1 MTFRTAPLRTAAV
14 VGVAMFSNVA
24 PDNFGVFDAA
34 FLTLFYVTGGDPWP
48 DALPKFNEDGSANWI
63 VAAYIMAYTMI
74 EIWVILQVPA
84 GPAYACAEPATK
96 RNMPVLCVEFDRFV
110 LRRAC
115 VFRSDFC
122 ADFGPAFPV
131 QAVETAT
138 NKALFHGISVAGV
151 GRGAPRQLHHGLGA
165 HGAARAGEGDGPHPP
180 RQPVPKPPRAAPH
193 QGGDLSNLSI
203 FLSIY
208 FSICRSICI
217 YTYLIYIYIYM
228 PLLVKVAFS
237 SAEQRDSHIRGT
249 HRSKPSRIPQIN
261 RRVRMDGPRRVER
274 GPTRRRAGFRHRIC
288 AHLRACT

>member
-1 MTFRTAPLRTAAV
+1 MRTAAV

-115 VFRSDFC
+115 VFRSDFVQTLGRLFQC
-122 ADFGPAFPV
+122 RQSRQRPTKHCFTVFPSQV
-131 QAVETAT
+131 SVAVLLDNFITASAHMEQLEREKETARILRD
-138 NKALFHGISVAGV
+138 NQSRNPLEPLLIKVATF
-151 GRGAPRQLHHGLGA
+151 RIYQSFYLC
-165 HGAARAGEGDGPHPP
+165 
-180 RQPVPKPPRAAPH
+180 
-193 QGGDLSNLSI
+193 I
-203 FLSIY
+203 FLSVDPY
-208 FSICRSICI
+208 V
-217 YTYLIYIYIYM
+217 YI
-228 PLLVKVAFS
+228 
-237 SAEQRDSHIRGT
+237 HI
-249 HRSKPSRIPQIN
+249 
-261 RRVRMDGPRRVER
+261 
-274 GPTRRRAGFRHRIC
+274 
-288 AHLRACT
+288 